1 MMSHVIF
8 ILDGKEFCARAGERL
23 LDVLDEVG
31 DHGLPVSCR
40 GANCGACRV
49 TVLEGESALE
59 PPMAAERY
67 LLMQC
72 NAQRNE
78 RLGCQICARDR
89 PGAKRVR
96 LELVPASAR

>member
-1 MMSHVIF
+1 MSHVIF

-23 LDVLDEVG
+23 LDVLDEFG

-59 PPMAAERY
+59 PPMAAERD

-72 NAQRNE
+72 KAQRNE
-78 RLGCQICARDR
+78 RLGCQIWLTDH
-89 PGAKRVR
+89 PSSQLVR
-96 LELVPASAR
+96 LKR